1 MPNILW
7 CQDRRRPH
15 DIRNPGLPMKRAPV
29 CRANR
34 GVKKIRPLLAR
45 TLNRGTTPRS
55 PGWLWAK
62 RVTIKFSHPNF
73 LGAQQN
79 WIGMA

>member
-1 MPNILW
+1 
-7 CQDRRRPH
+7 
-15 DIRNPGLPMKRAPV
+15 MKRAPV